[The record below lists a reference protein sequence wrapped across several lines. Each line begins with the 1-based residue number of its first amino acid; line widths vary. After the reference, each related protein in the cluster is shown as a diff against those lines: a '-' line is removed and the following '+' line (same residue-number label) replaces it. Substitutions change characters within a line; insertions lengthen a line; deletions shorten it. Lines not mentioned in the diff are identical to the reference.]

1 MSIRD
6 NLCRIEDEID
16 AACARVGRDP
26 DEVHVVAVSKTVGV
40 AQIREA
46 LSAGVRII
54 GENRVQEAWKKAQE
68 IGTDAEWHLV
78 GHLQTNK
85 VKRTLEFVDVIES
98 VDSLHL
104 ADELEKRA
112 EQLNRSVRIFVQVN
126 TSGEESKFGIDPA
139 KTLEFVHQLSEYKRL
154 NVCGLMTIGAFV
166 SDTNRI
172 RACFQA
178 LHRLSDRIRSANGA
192 PEMNALSMGMTND
205 YPIAIEE
212 GATHI
217 RIGRALFGERKTI

>member
-16 AACARVGRDP
+16 AACARAGRDP

-40 AQIREA
+40 PQIREA

-54 GENRVQEAWKKAQE
+54 GENRVQEAWKKARE
-68 IGTDAEWHLV
+68 IGAEAEWHLV

-85 VKRTLEFVDVIES
+85 VKRILEFADVIES
-98 VDSLHL
+98 VDSIHL

-126 TSGEESKFGIDPA
+126 TSGEESKFGVDPDR
-139 KTLEFVHQLSEYKRL
+139 TLEFVHQLSEYKRL

-172 RACFQA
+172 RACFQE
-178 LHRLSDRIRSANGA
+178 LNHLRDKVRSADIGS
-192 PEMNALSMGMTND
+192 ELNALSMGMTND